1 MRAAS
6 RAVVTV
12 GFGERLSVALRISL
26 EERSHGESR
35 RRRPD
40 MSRLARATDRRDGA
54 TTLVRH
60 RGHGRWSLADAGKIE
75 DFFVRRFGRPLPVSA
90 FGETA
95 LHDGLGLDHQ
105 AALDVALLPDSV
117 DGTALMDYLRSEG
130 ISFLAYRSSVPGAAT
145 DAHIHVGEPSPKF

>member
-1 MRAAS
+1 M
-6 RAVVTV
+6 
-12 GFGERLSVALRISL
+12 
-26 EERSHGESR
+26 
-35 RRRPD
+35 
-40 MSRLARATDRRDGA
+40 
-54 TTLVRH
+54 
-60 RGHGRWSLADAGKIE
+60 
-75 DFFVRRFGRPLPVSA
+75 SA